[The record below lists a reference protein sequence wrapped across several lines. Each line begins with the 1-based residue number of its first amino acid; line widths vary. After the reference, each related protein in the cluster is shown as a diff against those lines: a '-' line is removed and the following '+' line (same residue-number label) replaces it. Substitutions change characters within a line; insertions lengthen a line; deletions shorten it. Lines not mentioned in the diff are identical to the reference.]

1 MMSFLRCGI
10 EYSRAPNCLK
20 LVQWRKI
27 VLLYVVALFPGC
39 DLLNIEYRG
48 NAATDLY
55 PQEGILVIGRA
66 DDTLRGHVST
76 TWPRKTDGSYYTND
90 IFVTAT
96 TVTDAI
102 LFSANPGR
110 HRGQIVPTETSEWKM
125 WLYHDDIQ
133 PGTYMITIGASD
145 ELEPDTPGR
154 DFKLFVLADT
164 TFMLI
169 VEPDTAAQFQGSTG
183 TRIVRLIRAPG
194 FTSPVR
200 LSLRPQNGF
209 TAVFQPETVVGDSST
224 MFLTVA
230 DTVAPRVYGLVVE
243 GSGGGATS
251 FAYLNDNVLGF
262 PPVVRASPE
271 TLSLAAGQIGQITVS
286 VSGPHLPVTLLE
298 PTEPNVSFQF
308 LPNPTDSLSTMTVT
322 VAAQA
327 QAGTRVIPIIGRFSN
342 GQSARDTLILNIV
355 PGLPWRTVFS
365 QNGFSL
371 FGLGFENSSTGF
383 GMAVTQS
390 AARSTDGGNSWT
402 IVNPPPSNANDVA
415 VVGPLRA
422 VAVGGNNKIMRTYDG
437 GLSWTERSSGLT
449 SGSFLAIG
457 FNPSNPNIGVAV
469 GRDGVITRTT
479 NGGDDWAAVSPENP
493 DSPHWYDVSLFGPT
507 GTIVGASSF
516 GFNGTI
522 LRSTDYGLSWSLQA
536 TTTSGRPLNGV
547 SFSNS
552 NSGIIVGN
560 DGVILRTDD
569 GGAQWNTL
577 ISPTQAILYD
587 VSMLSSQEA
596 TTVGSSGTIL
606 RTFDGGQTWVRQS
619 VPPAAQSATLWKV
632 FVFPNNSAVC
642 LGNEFG
648 CIILRRD

>member
-1 MMSFLRCGI
+1 MTTVKAALWTWVKIALLTVLIVLSLLLPGCELLGDLLGVESPSVILNPTIGTLTIGRNDLIVIGVSIAWPFDI
-10 EYSRAPNCLK
+10 EDGRYTGAVDL
-20 LVQWRKI
+20 KI
-27 VLLYVVALFPGC
+27 VIPSSLASTNFESMVGVSNFVFADKSGSSAYTLSLQLFRLPSFPPRPPPPPGVYKLTVAGKPFELT
-39 DLLNIEYRG
+39 IVE
-48 NAATDLY
+48 
-55 PQEGILVIGRA
+55 Q
-66 DDTLRGHVST
+66 
-76 TWPRKTDGSYYTND
+76 GS
-90 IFVTAT
+90 F
-96 TVTDAI
+96 
-102 LFSANPGR
+102 
-110 HRGQIVPTETSEWKM
+110 EM
-125 WLYHDDIQ
+125 
-133 PGTYMITIGASD
+133 
-145 ELEPDTPGR
+145 
-154 DFKLFVLADT
+154 
-164 TFMLI
+164 I
-169 VEPDTAAQFQGSTG
+169 VEPNFDRQTQRSTK
-183 TRIVRLIRAPG
+183 TRTVRLIRAPG
-194 FTSPVR
+194 FTSSVN
-200 LSLRPQNGF
+200 LSLDNPPQGI
-209 TAVFQPETVVGDSST
+209 TATFNP
-224 MFLTVA
+224 
-230 DTVAPRVYGLVVE
+230 
-243 GSGGGATS
+243 
-251 FAYLNDNVLGF
+251 N
-262 PPVVRASPE
+262 
-271 TLSLAAGQIGQITVS
+271 S
-286 VSGPHLPVTLLE
+286 VSGVSSLMSLTIGDSVSPGVKNLRVIGTDGNVTKMASFTVEVVPSPYIVRLTPDTLRLAPGQVGSVGVRIIGVNLPVTLLE
-298 PTEPNVSFQF
+298 PIEPYVSFQF

-577 ISPTQAILYD
+577 ISPTQATLYD